1 MNIVVSFN
9 EIKDIIS
16 KKTNNTINLDFTRVD
31 YRTVKV
37 SYKPVPFLPAVNV
50 DVMVAKVD
58 NSQLVLS
65 YKANPAVDMIIKGV
79 SNYLDNHIP
88 KEIIELDASI
98 QCVCINL
105 DKIEQLQKPL
115 EMIELKQISFEKE
128 NVRAEIIL
136 KTN

>member
-1 MNIVVSFN
+1 MNILVSFN

-37 SYKPVPFLPAVNV
+37 SYKPMQFLPAVNV
-50 DVMVAKVD
+50 DIMVAKAD

-65 YKANPAVDMIIKGV
+65 YKANNAVDMIIKGL
-79 SNYLDNHIP
+79 SDYLDNHIP
-88 KEIIELDASI
+88 KEIIELDASV
-98 QCVCINL
+98 QCVCTNL

-136 KTN
+136 KSN

>member
-1 MNIVVSFN
+1 MNIVDSVN
-9 EIKDIIS
+9 EIKDIIT

-37 SYKPVPFLPAVNV
+37 SYKPMPFLPAVNV

-128 NVRAEIIL
+128 NVRAEIVL
-136 KTN
+136 KSN

>member
-1 MNIVVSFN
+1 MKATLSFN

-16 KKTNNTINLDFTRVD
+16 KKTNNKVNLDFTYVD

-37 SYKPVPFLPAVNV
+37 LYKPMAFLPAVNV
-50 DVMVAKVD
+50 DIMVAKAD
-58 NSQLVLS
+58 NSQLVLF
-65 YKANPAVDMIIKGV
+65 YKANNAVDMIIKGL

-88 KEIIELDASI
+88 KEIIELDASV

-115 EMIELKQISFEKE
+115 EMIELKQVYFEKE

-136 KTN
+136 KSN

>member
-37 SYKPVPFLPAVNV
+37 SYKPMPFLPAVNV

-128 NVRAEIIL
+128 NVRAEIVL
-136 KTN
+136 KSN

>member
-1 MNIVVSFN
+1 MNILVSFN

-16 KKTNNTINLDFTRVD
+16 KKTNNKVNLDFTYVD

-37 SYKPVPFLPAVNV
+37 SYKPMPFLPAVNV

-65 YKANPAVDMIIKGV
+65 YKATPAVDMIIKGV

-115 EMIELKQISFEKE
+115 EMTELKQIYFEKE
-128 NVRAEIIL
+128 NVCAEIIL
-136 KTN
+136 KSN

>member
-1 MNIVVSFN
+1 MNILVSFN
-9 EIKDIIS
+9 EIKDFIS
-16 KKTNNTINLDFTRVD
+16 KKTNNKINLDFAYVC
-31 YRTVKV
+31 YNTVKV
-37 SYKPVPFLPAVNV
+37 SYKPMAFLPAVNV

-115 EMIELKQISFEKE
+115 EMVELKQISFEKE
-128 NVRAEIIL
+128 NVRAEIVL

>member
-1 MNIVVSFN
+1 MNISISFN
-9 EIKDIIS
+9 EIKDFIS
-16 KKTNNTINLDFTRVD
+16 KKTNNKVNLDFTYVD

-37 SYKPVPFLPAVNV
+37 LYKPMAFLPAVNV
-50 DVMVAKVD
+50 DIMVAKAD

-65 YKANPAVDMIIKGV
+65 YKANNAVDMRIKGL
-79 SNYLDNHIP
+79 SDYLDNHIP
-88 KEIIELDASI
+88 KEIIELDASV

>member
-1 MNIVVSFN
+1 MNILLSFN

-37 SYKPVPFLPAVNV
+37 SYKPMQFLPTVNV

-105 DKIEQLQKPL
+105 SEIEQLQKPL

>member
-1 MNIVVSFN
+1 MNITLSFN
-9 EIKDIIS
+9 EIKNIIS
-16 KKTNNTINLDFTRVD
+16 KKTNNTINLDFTCVD

-37 SYKPVPFLPAVNV
+37 SYTPMPFLPTVNV

-65 YKANPAVDMIIKGV
+65 YKANNAVDMIIKGL
-79 SNYLDNHIP
+79 SDYLDNHIP

-115 EMIELKQISFEKE
+115 EMTELKQISFEKE
-128 NVRAEIIL
+128 NVRAEIVL
-136 KTN
+136 KSN

>member
-37 SYKPVPFLPAVNV
+37 SYKPMPFLPAVNV

-128 NVRAEIIL
+128 NVRAEIVL

>member
-37 SYKPVPFLPAVNV
+37 SYKPMPFLPTVNV

-88 KEIIELDASI
+88 KEIIELDASV

-128 NVRAEIIL
+128 NVRAEIVL
-136 KTN
+136 KSN

>member
-1 MNIVVSFN
+1 MLTTLSFN

-16 KKTNNTINLDFTRVD
+16 KKTNNKVNLDFTYVD

-37 SYKPVPFLPAVNV
+37 SYKPMPFLPAVNV

-65 YKANPAVDMIIKGV
+65 YTANPAIDMIIKGV

-88 KEIIELDASI
+88 KEIIELDASV

-115 EMIELKQISFEKE
+115 EMTELKQIYFEKE
-128 NVRAEIIL
+128 NVCAEIVL

>member
-1 MNIVVSFN
+1 MNISISFN

-16 KKTNNTINLDFTRVD
+16 KKTNNKVNLDFTYVD

-37 SYKPVPFLPAVNV
+37 LYKPMAFLPAVNV
-50 DVMVAKVD
+50 DIMVAKAD

-65 YKANPAVDMIIKGV
+65 YKANNAVDMIIKGL

-88 KEIIELDASI
+88 KEIIELDASV

-115 EMIELKQISFEKE
+115 EMIELKQVYFEKE

-136 KTN
+136 KSN

>member
-1 MNIVVSFN
+1 MNILLSFN

-16 KKTNNTINLDFTRVD
+16 KKTNNKVNLDFTYVD

-37 SYKPVPFLPAVNV
+37 SYKPMAFLPAVNV
-50 DVMVAKVD
+50 DIMVAKAD

-65 YKANPAVDMIIKGV
+65 YKANNAVDMIIKGV

-98 QCVCINL
+98 QCVCIYL

-115 EMIELKQISFEKE
+115 EMVKIVDVYVE
-128 NVRAEIIL
+128 NNGLVCMLDIIL
-136 KTN
+136 I

>member
-1 MNIVVSFN
+1 MNILLSFN

-37 SYKPVPFLPAVNV
+37 SYKPMPFLPAVNV

-65 YKANPAVDMIIKGV
+65 YKATPAVDMIIKGV

-128 NVRAEIIL
+128 NVRAEIVL
-136 KTN
+136 KSN

>member
-1 MNIVVSFN
+1 MNISISFN

-16 KKTNNTINLDFTRVD
+16 KKTNNKINLDFAYVC
-31 YRTVKV
+31 YNTVKV
-37 SYKPVPFLPAVNV
+37 SYKPMAFLPAVNV

-128 NVRAEIIL
+128 NVCAEIVL
-136 KTN
+136 KSN

>member
-1 MNIVVSFN
+1 MNISISFN

-16 KKTNNTINLDFTRVD
+16 KKTNNKINLDFAYVC
-31 YRTVKV
+31 YNTVKV
-37 SYKPVPFLPAVNV
+37 SYKPMAFLPAVNV

-115 EMIELKQISFEKE
+115 EMTELKQIYFEKE
-128 NVRAEIIL
+128 NICAEIIL
-136 KTN
+136 KSN

>member
-1 MNIVVSFN
+1 MNILLSFN

-37 SYKPVPFLPAVNV
+37 SYKPMQFLPAVNV

-88 KEIIELDASI
+88 KEIIELEASI

-105 DKIEQLQKPL
+105 SEIEQLQKPL

-128 NVRAEIIL
+128 TVRAEIIL
-136 KTN
+136 KSN

>member
-1 MNIVVSFN
+1 MNITISFN
-9 EIKDIIS
+9 EIKNIIL
-16 KKTNNTINLDFTRVD
+16 KKTNGKVNLDFTCVD

-37 SYKPVPFLPAVNV
+37 SYKPMPFLPAVNV

-88 KEIIELDASI
+88 KDIIELDASI

-115 EMIELKQISFEKE
+115 EMMELKQISFEKE

-136 KTN
+136 KSN

>member
-1 MNIVVSFN
+1 MNILLSFN

-37 SYKPVPFLPAVNV
+37 SYKPMQFLLAVNV

-88 KEIIELDASI
+88 KDIIELDASI

-128 NVRAEIIL
+128 NVRAEIVL
-136 KTN
+136 KSN

>member
-1 MNIVVSFN
+1 MNISISFN

-16 KKTNNTINLDFTRVD
+16 KKTNNKIDLDFTYVD

-37 SYKPVPFLPAVNV
+37 SYKPMAFLPAVNV
-50 DVMVAKVD
+50 DIMVAKAD

-65 YKANPAVDMIIKGV
+65 YKANNAVDMIIKGL
-79 SNYLDNHIP
+79 SDYLDNHIP

-98 QCVCINL
+98 QYVCINL

-115 EMIELKQISFEKE
+115 EMTELKQIYFEEE
-128 NVRAEIIL
+128 NVCAEIIL
-136 KTN
+136 KSN

>member
-1 MNIVVSFN
+1 MDDMSH
-9 EIKDIIS
+9 
-16 KKTNNTINLDFTRVD
+16 
-31 YRTVKV
+31 
-37 SYKPVPFLPAVNV
+37 
-50 DVMVAKVD
+50 
-58 NSQLVLS
+58 
-65 YKANPAVDMIIKGV
+65 MIIKGL

-88 KEIIELDASI
+88 KEIIELDASV

-115 EMIELKQISFEKE
+115 EMTELKQIYFEKE

>member
-1 MNIVVSFN
+1 MNISLSFN
-9 EIKDIIS
+9 EIKDIVS
-16 KKTNNTINLDFTRVD
+16 KKTNNTINLDFTCVD

-37 SYKPVPFLPAVNV
+37 SYKPMPFLPAVNV

-65 YKANPAVDMIIKGV
+65 YKANPAVDMIIKGF
-79 SNYLDNHIP
+79 SNYLENHIP
-88 KEIIELDASI
+88 REIIELDTSV

-115 EMIELKQISFEKE
+115 EMMELKQISFEKE

>member
-1 MNIVVSFN
+1 MNITISFN
-9 EIKDIIS
+9 EIKGIIL
-16 KKTNNTINLDFTRVD
+16 KKTNGKVNLDFTYVD

-37 SYKPVPFLPAVNV
+37 SYKPMPFLPAVNV

-65 YKANPAVDMIIKGV
+65 YKANPAVDMIIKGL
-79 SNYLDNHIP
+79 SDYLDNHIP
-88 KEIIELDASI
+88 KEIIELDASV

-105 DKIEQLQKPL
+105 DKIEQLQKPM
-115 EMIELKQISFEKE
+115 EMMELKQICFEQE

-136 KTN
+136 KSN

>member
-1 MNIVVSFN
+1 MNILVSFN
-9 EIKDIIS
+9 EIKDFIS
-16 KKTNNTINLDFTRVD
+16 KKTNNKVNLDFTYVD

-37 SYKPVPFLPAVNV
+37 LYKPMAFLPAVNV

-65 YKANPAVDMIIKGV
+65 YKANPAVDMIIKGI

-115 EMIELKQISFEKE
+115 EMMELKQISFEKE

>member
-1 MNIVVSFN
+1 MLTTLSFN

-16 KKTNNTINLDFTRVD
+16 KKTNNKVNLDFTRVD

-37 SYKPVPFLPAVNV
+37 SYKPMPFLPAVNV

-65 YKANPAVDMIIKGV
+65 YKANPAVDMIIKGI

-115 EMIELKQISFEKE
+115 EMTELKQIYFEEE
-128 NVRAEIIL
+128 NVRAEIVL
-136 KTN
+136 KSN

>member
-1 MNIVVSFN
+1 MNILVSFN

-16 KKTNNTINLDFTRVD
+16 KKTNNTINLDFTCVD

-37 SYKPVPFLPAVNV
+37 SYKPMPFLPAVNV

-128 NVRAEIIL
+128 NVRAEIVL

>member
-1 MNIVVSFN
+1 MNILVSFN
-9 EIKDIIS
+9 VIKDIIS

-37 SYKPVPFLPAVNV
+37 SYKPMHFLPAVNV

-65 YKANPAVDMIIKGV
+65 YKANPAVDMIIKGI

-115 EMIELKQISFEKE
+115 EMTELKQISFEKE